1 MSKEKSYRE
10 LNDELDGI
18 ISRLQSSDLDVD
30 QVVKEYEKASVLVK
44 QLEAYLKSAG
54 NKITKVNVGNTKAN
68 K

>member
-44 QLEAYLKSAG
+44 QLEAYLKSAS